1 MAKSKSNSVFLN
13 ATGTSSSG
21 SVTEVLADLIDQL
34 ASGTAGDAGTQLATQ
49 LQQLSA
55 VSQTQAAAVAANTQ
69 ALIQNT
75 MAASSGSTAGN
86 IAKTASDMLG
96 IGGLLSPLVTG
107 LLGLFGGGG
116 SSTPPPLTTYS
127 APPSINFEA
136 AYQGGSSASAGQQV
150 TIQVQ
155 AMDSQSFL
163 DHSEDIANAV
173 RQAMLNSNSLNDVV
187 NDL

>member
-116 SSTPPPLTTYS
+116 
-127 APPSINFEA
+127 AR
-136 AYQGGSSASAGQQV
+136 
-150 TIQVQ
+150 
-155 AMDSQSFL
+155 
-163 DHSEDIANAV
+163 H
-173 RQAMLNSNSLNDVV
+173 RHR
-187 NDL
+187 